1 MPENIV
7 HWYDENTYVR
17 FLNQVYDLMMDFSI
31 SSLRLYVGFLLAN
44 NFANCDSLLTW
55 CLEISFVDYIC
66 ERAIDKYIRSKYP
79 QMIKNSTLFH
89 IFPRMLSFGI
99 LSVLYQQSLL
109 ILLFS
114 ETLYW
119 LFTYYSKIFSRLFA
133 ESLTLLYYYKN
144 PWLILPLFIN
154 IILSLLYFLDS
165 IYETELLASFSQFS
179 FFKFFLTEWGLA
191 ITPFHQPRKTL
202 LQKNNNTHSYATYN
216 GLSEE
221 DNYHFSILKQ
231 RYLPYVTE
239 LTIDEILHQ
248 ILEFLADSY
257 YKHQIFFTDKKN
269 NVHVLPLEWIN
280 FQRMTYRVSAHER
293 LKMLQAYYQHPYH
306 TAWRLLKNQNE
317 WCSKDENTNFF
328 RTELWSATTL
338 EFIATIWEALKQ
350 DHGISNDPN
359 VFSIKSE
366 MFIRVLAKINRFRNG
381 HLYHGRREH
390 DLDDLMGDKIATME
404 ILYNLLF
411 PLVAE
416 RHSQERL
423 SLEVLNKL
431 LHSFTKSIWIE
442 NYSKLAPLQRQELAQ
457 IWQTILTN
465 EQRFH
470 DQIKYFD
477 VFKLDSTHKNDFY
490 LKMNALF
497 GKQWLEDIR
506 YAQMIEIHFDS
517 VQPHIIK
524 HHHIFS
530 EAMSEFESIDEYQSR
545 SLFSI

>member
-1 MPENIV
+1 MLDSTV
-7 HWYDENTYVR
+7 YWYDESAYIR
-17 FLNQVYDLMMDFSI
+17 FLKRVYEIIIDFCI
-31 SSLRLYVGFLLAN
+31 SSLRLYVGFLLTN
-44 NFANCDSLLTW
+44 NFINCNSLLTW
-55 CLEISFVDYIC
+55 CLEISFVDYLC
-66 ERAIDKYIRSKYP
+66 ERAVNKFIKAYYP
-79 QMIKNSTLFH
+79 ELIQNSALVQ
-89 IFPRMLSFGI
+89 IFPKMLSFGVVSI
-99 LSVLYQQSLL
+99 LYQQSLL
-109 ILLFS
+109 VLLFS
-114 ETLYW
+114 ESLYW
-119 LFTYYSKIFSRLFA
+119 LFTYYSKIFSRLFV
-133 ESLTLLYYYKN
+133 ETLSIFYYYQN
-144 PWLILPLFIN
+144 PWFIFPLFIN
-154 IILSLLYFLDS
+154 VILSLLYFLDS

-202 LQKNNNTHSYATYN
+202 LQKNNTHSYATYN
-216 GLSEE
+216 GLTEE

-239 LTIDEILHQ
+239 LTLHENLHE

-257 YKHQIFFTDKKN
+257 YKHQIYFTDKKY
-269 NVHVLPLEWIN
+269 NVHVLPLEWID
-280 FQRMTYRVSAHER
+280 FQRMTCRVSGYER

-317 WCSKDENTNFF
+317 WCSKDENTNYF
-328 RTELWSATTL
+328 RTELMSPTNL
-338 EFIATIWEALKQ
+338 EFIATIWEALRQ
-350 DHGISNDPN
+350 EHGISKDPN
-359 VFSIKSE
+359 VFKIKSE
-366 MFIRVLAKINRFRNG
+366 IFIRVLAKINRFRNG

-416 RHSQERL
+416 RHSEERL
-423 SLEVLNKL
+423 SPEVLNKL

-442 NYSKLAPLQRQELAQ
+442 NFSKLDHLQRQELAQ
-457 IWQTILTN
+457 IWQTILTD

-477 VFKLDSTHKNDFY
+477 AFKLDSTHKDDFY

-517 VQPHIIK
+517 VQPHILK